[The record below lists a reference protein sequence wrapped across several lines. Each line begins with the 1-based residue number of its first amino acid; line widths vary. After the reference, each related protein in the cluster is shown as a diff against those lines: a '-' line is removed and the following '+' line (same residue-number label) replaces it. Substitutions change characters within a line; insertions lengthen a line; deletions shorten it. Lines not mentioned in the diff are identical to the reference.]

1 MKANPYADKSQQS
14 REQQV
19 LKYASLLKRI
29 VSRMASRF
37 PPEVDPEEVYQAGMI
52 GLLDAVDKFD
62 PSRDIQFQTYAEYR
76 IKGSILD
83 ELRALD
89 WVPRGVRAA
98 ATEWERAWNEQ
109 CSALGRE
116 PSDSEMAAKLEMP
129 LNQYHEFAAN
139 ASPLSLVTIDQLG
152 GSGDEEDGQSLL
164 DILRDPDGSDPFSEL
179 SMHQLKNRLQEAIEE
194 LPEREQTILSLYYIE
209 ELNMKEVA
217 AVLGVGEAR
226 VSQLHTKIILKLRA
240 KLRRVLEVEKAA

>member
-14 REQQV
+14 REQLV
-19 LKYASLLKRI
+19 LKYAPLLKRI

-98 ATEWERAWNEQ
+98 ATEWERTWNEQ
-109 CSALGRE
+109 CSTLGRE
-116 PSDSEMAAKLEMP
+116 PSDSEMATKLEMP
-129 LNQYHEFAAN
+129 LNEYHEFAVH
-139 ASPLSLVTIDQLG
+139 ASPLSLVTLDHLG
-152 GSGDEEDGQSLL
+152 GGDDDEGQNLL

-179 SMHQLKNRLQEAIEE
+179 SIQQLKSRLQEAIED
-194 LPEREQTILSLYYIE
+194 LPEREQTILSLYYVE

>member
-1 MKANPYADKSQQS
+1 VKVNPYADKSQQS
-14 REQQV
+14 REQLV
-19 LKYASLLKRI
+19 LKYAPLLKRI

-37 PPEVDPEEVYQAGMI
+37 PPEVDSEEVYQAGMI

-76 IKGSILD
+76 IRGSIID

-98 ATEWERAWNEQ
+98 ATEWERTWNEQ
-109 CSALGRE
+109 CSTLGRE
-116 PSDSEMAAKLEMP
+116 PSDSEMATKLEMP
-129 LNQYHEFAAN
+129 LNEYHEFAAH
-139 ASPLSLVTIDQLG
+139 ASPLSLVTLDHLG
-152 GSGDEEDGQSLL
+152 GGDDDEGQNLL

-179 SMHQLKNRLQEAIEE
+179 SIQQLKSRLQEAIED
-194 LPEREQTILSLYYIE
+194 LPEREQTILSLYYVE

-240 KLRRVLEVEKAA
+240 KLRRVLEVEKAV

>member
-14 REQQV
+14 REQLV
-19 LKYASLLKRI
+19 LKYAPLLKRI

>member
-19 LKYASLLKRI
+19 LKYAPLLKRI

-109 CSALGRE
+109 CSVLGRE

-129 LNQYHEFAAN
+129 LNQYQEFAAN

-217 AVLGVGEAR
+217 SVLGIGEAR

>member
-14 REQQV
+14 REQLV

-29 VSRMASRF
+29 VSRMSSRF

-62 PSRDIQFQTYAEYR
+62 PSRDNQFQTYAEYR

-98 ATEWERAWNEQ
+98 ATEWERTWNEQ
-109 CSALGRE
+109 CSTLGRE
-116 PSDSEMAAKLEMP
+116 PSDSEMATKLEMP
-129 LNQYHEFAAN
+129 LNEYHEFVAHAN
-139 ASPLSLVTIDQLG
+139 PLSLVTLDHLG
-152 GSGDEEDGQSLL
+152 GGGEDEEGQSLL

-179 SMHQLKNRLQEAIEE
+179 SMHQLKCRLQEAIEE
-194 LPEREQTILSLYYIE
+194 LSEREQTILSLYYVE

-240 KLRRVLEVEKAA
+240 KLRRVIEVEKAA

>member
-19 LKYASLLKRI
+19 LKYAPLLKRI

-89 WVPRGVRAA
+89 WVPRVFVRQP
-98 ATEWERAWNEQ
+98 RN
-109 CSALGRE
+109 GRE
-116 PSDSEMAAKLEMP
+116 
-129 LNQYHEFAAN
+129 
-139 ASPLSLVTIDQLG
+139 LG
-152 GSGDEEDGQSLL
+152 MS
-164 DILRDPDGSDPFSEL
+164 
-179 SMHQLKNRLQEAIEE
+179 N
-194 LPEREQTILSLYYIE
+194 
-209 ELNMKEVA
+209 VA
-217 AVLGVGEAR
+217 R
-226 VSQLHTKIILKLRA
+226 
-240 KLRRVLEVEKAA
+240 

>member
-14 REQQV
+14 REQLV
-19 LKYASLLKRI
+19 LKHAPLLKRI

-37 PPEVDPEEVYQAGMI
+37 PPEVDPEEVYQARMI

-98 ATEWERAWNEQ
+98 ATEWERAWSEQ
-109 CSALGRE
+109 CSTLGRE
-116 PSDSEMAAKLEMP
+116 PSDSEMATKLEMP
-129 LNQYHEFAAN
+129 LNEYHEFVAH
-139 ASPLSLVTIDQLG
+139 ASPLSLVTLDHLG
-152 GSGDEEDGQSLL
+152 GGGEDEEGQSLL

-179 SMHQLKNRLQEAIEE
+179 SMHQLKSRLQEAIEE

>member
-1 MKANPYADKSQQS
+1 MKANPYVDKTQQS
-14 REQQV
+14 REQLV
-19 LKYASLLKRI
+19 LKYAPLLKRI
-29 VSRMASRF
+29 VSRMAARF

-89 WVPRGVRAA
+89 WVPRTVRSA
-98 ATEWERAWNEQ
+98 ATDWERAWNEQ
-109 CSALGRE
+109 CSTLGRE
-116 PSDSEMAAKLEMP
+116 PNDQEMAGKLDMS
-129 LNQYHEFAAN
+129 LSDYHNFVLH
-139 ASPLSLVTIDQLG
+139 ASPLSLVTLDQLG
-152 GSGDEEDGQSLL
+152 SPGEEEDGQSLL
-164 DILRDPDGSDPFSEL
+164 DVLRDPDGSDPFSEL
-179 SMHQLKNRLQEAIEE
+179 SMQHLKSRLQDAIEE

-217 AVLGVGEAR
+217 AVLGIGEAR
-226 VSQLHTKIILKLRA
+226 VSQIHTKIILKLRA
-240 KLRRVLEVEKAA
+240 KLRRVLEVERAA

>member
-1 MKANPYADKSQQS
+1 VKANPYADKSQQS
-14 REQQV
+14 REQLV
-19 LKYASLLKRI
+19 LKYAPLLKRI

-37 PPEVDPEEVYQAGMI
+37 PPEVDSEEVYQAGMI

-62 PSRDIQFQTYAEYR
+62 SSRDIQFQTYAEYR

-109 CSALGRE
+109 CSFLGRE
-116 PSDSEMAAKLEMP
+116 PSDTEMATKLEMP
-129 LNQYHEFAAN
+129 LNEYHDFVAR
-139 ASPLSLVTIDQLG
+139 ASPLSLVTLDHLG
-152 GSGDEEDGQSLL
+152 GSGEEEEGQSLL

-179 SMHQLKNRLQEAIEE
+179 SMHQLKSRLQEAILE
-194 LPEREQTILSLYYIE
+194 LTDREQTTLSLYYVE

-240 KLRRVLEVEKAA
+240 KLRRVLEVEKTA

>member
-14 REQQV
+14 REQLV
-19 LKYASLLKRI
+19 LKHAPLLKRI

-89 WVPRGVRAA
+89 WVPRGVRAS
-98 ATEWERAWNEQ
+98 ATEWERAWIEQ
-109 CSALGRE
+109 CSTLGRE
-116 PSDSEMAAKLEMP
+116 PSDSEMATKLDMP
-129 LNQYHEFAAN
+129 LNEYHEFVAH
-139 ASPLSLVTIDQLG
+139 ASPLSLVTLDHLG
-152 GSGDEEDGQSLL
+152 GGGEDEDA
-164 DILRDPDGSDPFSEL
+164 SD
-179 SMHQLKNRLQEAIEE
+179 
-194 LPEREQTILSLYYIE
+194 
-209 ELNMKEVA
+209 
-217 AVLGVGEAR
+217 
-226 VSQLHTKIILKLRA
+226 
-240 KLRRVLEVEKAA
+240 

>member
-19 LKYASLLKRI
+19 LKYAPLLKRI

>member
-19 LKYASLLKRI
+19 LKYAPLLKRI

-98 ATEWERAWNEQ
+98 ATEWEKAWNEQ
-109 CSALGRE
+109 CNALGRE
-116 PSDSEMAAKLEMP
+116 PSDSEMATKLEMP
-129 LNQYHEFAAN
+129 LNEYHEFTAH
-139 ASPLSLVTIDQLG
+139 ASPLSLVTLDQLG
-152 GSGDEEDGQSLL
+152 GGGDEEDGQSLL
-164 DILRDPDGSDPFSEL
+164 DILRDQDGSDPFSEL

-194 LPEREQTILSLYYIE
+194 LPEREQTIISLYYIE

-240 KLRRVLEVEKAA
+240 KLRRVLEFEKAA

>member
-14 REQQV
+14 REQLV

-109 CSALGRE
+109 CSTLGRE
-116 PSDSEMAAKLEMP
+116 PSDSEMAAKLEMS

-217 AVLGVGEAR
+217 SVLGVGEAR

-240 KLRRVLEVEKAA
+240 KLRRVLEVEKVA

>member
-19 LKYASLLKRI
+19 LKYAPLLKRI

-109 CSALGRE
+109 CSVLGRE
-116 PSDSEMAAKLEMP
+116 PSDSEMATKLEMP

>member
-19 LKYASLLKRI
+19 LKYAPLLKRI

-109 CSALGRE
+109 CSTLGRE
-116 PSDSEMAAKLEMP
+116 PSDSEMATKLEMP
-129 LNQYHEFAAN
+129 LNEYHEFAAH
-139 ASPLSLVTIDQLG
+139 ASPLSLVTLDQLG
-152 GSGDEEDGQSLL
+152 GGGDEEDQQKSG
-164 DILRDPDGSDPFSEL
+164 
-179 SMHQLKNRLQEAIEE
+179 
-194 LPEREQTILSLYYIE
+194 PE
-209 ELNMKEVA
+209 
-217 AVLGVGEAR
+217 
-226 VSQLHTKIILKLRA
+226 
-240 KLRRVLEVEKAA
+240 

>member
-19 LKYASLLKRI
+19 LKYAPLLKRI

-98 ATEWERAWNEQ
+98 ATEWERAWNVQ
-109 CSALGRE
+109 CSTLGRE
-116 PSDSEMAAKLEMP
+116 PSDSEMATKLEMP

>member
-1 MKANPYADKSQQS
+1 MKVNPYADKSQQS
-14 REQQV
+14 REQLV
-19 LKYASLLKRI
+19 LKYAPLLKRI

-37 PPEVDPEEVYQAGMI
+37 PPEVDHEEVYQAGMI

-98 ATEWERAWNEQ
+98 ATEWERAWNGQ
-109 CSALGRE
+109 CSTLGRE
-116 PSDSEMAAKLEMP
+116 PSDSEMATKLEMP
-129 LNQYHEFAAN
+129 LNEYHEFVAH
-139 ASPLSLVTIDQLG
+139 ASPLSLVTLDHLG
-152 GSGDEEDGQSLL
+152 GGGEDEEGQSLL

-179 SMHQLKNRLQEAIEE
+179 SMHQLKSRLQEAIKD
-194 LPEREQTILSLYYIE
+194 LPEREQTILSLYYVE

-226 VSQLHTKIILKLRA
+226 VSQLRTKIILKLRA
-240 KLRRVLEVEKAA
+240 KLRRVLEVEKAV

>member
-1 MKANPYADKSQQS
+1 
-14 REQQV
+14 
-19 LKYASLLKRI
+19 
-29 VSRMASRF
+29 MASRF
-37 PPEVDPEEVYQAGMI
+37 PPEVDSEEVYQAGMI

-62 PSRDIQFQTYAEYR
+62 SSRDIQFQTYAEYR

-109 CSALGRE
+109 CSFLGRE
-116 PSDSEMAAKLEMP
+116 PSDTEMATKLEMP
-129 LNQYHEFAAN
+129 LNEYHDFVAR
-139 ASPLSLVTIDQLG
+139 ASPLSLVTLDHLG
-152 GSGDEEDGQSLL
+152 GSGEEEEGQSLL

-179 SMHQLKNRLQEAIEE
+179 SMHQLKSRLQEAIEE
-194 LPEREQTILSLYYIE
+194 LTDREQTTLSLYYVE

-240 KLRRVLEVEKAA
+240 KLRRVLEVEKTA

>member
-1 MKANPYADKSQQS
+1 VKANPYADKSQQS
-14 REQQV
+14 REQLV
-19 LKYASLLKRI
+19 LKYAPLLKRI

-37 PPEVDPEEVYQAGMI
+37 PPEVDSEEVYQAGMI

-62 PSRDIQFQTYAEYR
+62 SSRDIQFQTYAEYR

-109 CSALGRE
+109 CSFLGRE
-116 PSDSEMAAKLEMP
+116 PSDTEMATKLEMP
-129 LNQYHEFAAN
+129 LNEYHDFVAR
-139 ASPLSLVTIDQLG
+139 ASPLSLVTLDHLG
-152 GSGDEEDGQSLL
+152 GSGEEEEGQSLL

-179 SMHQLKNRLQEAIEE
+179 SMHQLKSRLQEAIEE
-194 LPEREQTILSLYYIE
+194 LTDREQTTLSLYYVE

-240 KLRRVLEVEKAA
+240 KLRRVLEVEKTA

>member
-1 MKANPYADKSQQS
+1 MKPNPYADKSQQS

-19 LKYASLLKRI
+19 LKYAPLLKRI

-37 PPEVDPEEVYQAGMI
+37 PPEVDPEEVYQAGII

-129 LNQYHEFAAN
+129 LNQYHEFVAH
-139 ASPLSLVTIDQLG
+139 ASPLSLVTLDHLG
-152 GSGDEEDGQSLL
+152 GGGDEEEGQSLL

-194 LPEREQTILSLYYIE
+194 LPEREQTVISLYYIE

-217 AVLGVGEAR
+217 SVLGVGEAR

>member
-14 REQQV
+14 REQLV
-19 LKYASLLKRI
+19 LKYAPLLKRI

-37 PPEVDPEEVYQAGMI
+37 PPEVDSEEVYQAGMI

-76 IKGSILD
+76 IRGSIID

-98 ATEWERAWNEQ
+98 ATEWERTWNEQ
-109 CSALGRE
+109 CSTLGRE
-116 PSDSEMAAKLEMP
+116 PSDSEMATKLEMP
-129 LNQYHEFAAN
+129 LNEYHEFAAH
-139 ASPLSLVTIDQLG
+139 ASPLSLVTLDHLG
-152 GSGDEEDGQSLL
+152 GGDDDEGQNLL

-179 SMHQLKNRLQEAIEE
+179 SIQQLKSRLQEAIED
-194 LPEREQTILSLYYIE
+194 LPEREQTILSLYYVE

-240 KLRRVLEVEKAA
+240 KLRRVLEVEKAV

>member
-1 MKANPYADKSQQS
+1 VKANPYADKSQQS
-14 REQQV
+14 REQLV
-19 LKYASLLKRI
+19 LKYAPLLKRI

-37 PPEVDPEEVYQAGMI
+37 PPEVDSEEVYQAGMI

-76 IKGSILD
+76 IRGSIID

-98 ATEWERAWNEQ
+98 ATEWERTWNEQ
-109 CSALGRE
+109 CSTLGRE
-116 PSDSEMAAKLEMP
+116 PSDSEMATKLEMP
-129 LNQYHEFAAN
+129 LNEYHEFAAH
-139 ASPLSLVTIDQLG
+139 ASPLSLVTLDHLG
-152 GSGDEEDGQSLL
+152 GGDDDEGQNLL

-179 SMHQLKNRLQEAIEE
+179 SIQQLKSRLQEAIED
-194 LPEREQTILSLYYIE
+194 LPEREQTILSLYYVE

-240 KLRRVLEVEKAA
+240 KLRRVLEVEKAV

>member
-14 REQQV
+14 REQLV
-19 LKYASLLKRI
+19 LKYAPLLKRI

-37 PPEVDPEEVYQAGMI
+37 PPEVDSEEVYQAGMI

-62 PSRDIQFQTYAEYR
+62 SSRDIQFQTYAEYR

-109 CSALGRE
+109 CSFLGRE
-116 PSDSEMAAKLEMP
+116 PSDTEMATKLEMP
-129 LNQYHEFAAN
+129 LNEYHDFVAR
-139 ASPLSLVTIDQLG
+139 ASPLSLVTLDHLG
-152 GSGDEEDGQSLL
+152 GSGEEEEGQSLL

-179 SMHQLKNRLQEAIEE
+179 SMHQLKSRLQEAILE
-194 LPEREQTILSLYYIE
+194 LTDREQTTLSLYYVE

-240 KLRRVLEVEKAA
+240 KLRRVLEVEKTA

>member
-1 MKANPYADKSQQS
+1 
-14 REQQV
+14 
-19 LKYASLLKRI
+19 
-29 VSRMASRF
+29 
-37 PPEVDPEEVYQAGMI
+37 
-52 GLLDAVDKFD
+52 
-62 PSRDIQFQTYAEYR
+62 
-76 IKGSILD
+76 
-83 ELRALD
+83 
-89 WVPRGVRAA
+89 
-98 ATEWERAWNEQ
+98 
-109 CSALGRE
+109 
-116 PSDSEMAAKLEMP
+116 
-129 LNQYHEFAAN
+129 
-139 ASPLSLVTIDQLG
+139 VTLDQLG
-152 GSGDEEDGQSLL
+152 GGGEEEDGQSLL

>member
-19 LKYASLLKRI
+19 LKYAPLLKRI

-98 ATEWERAWNEQ
+98 ATEWEKAWNEQ
-109 CSALGRE
+109 CSTLGRE
-116 PSDSEMAAKLEMP
+116 PSDSEMATKLEMP
-129 LNQYHEFAAN
+129 LNEYHEFTAH
-139 ASPLSLVTIDQLG
+139 ASPLSLVTLDQLG
-152 GSGDEEDGQSLL
+152 GGGDEEDGQSLL
-164 DILRDPDGSDPFSEL
+164 DILRDQDGSDPFSEL

-194 LPEREQTILSLYYIE
+194 LLEREQTILSLYYIE

-240 KLRRVLEVEKAA
+240 KLRRVLEFEKAA

>member
-1 MKANPYADKSQQS
+1 
-14 REQQV
+14 
-19 LKYASLLKRI
+19 
-29 VSRMASRF
+29 
-37 PPEVDPEEVYQAGMI
+37 VDSEEVYQAGMI

-62 PSRDIQFQTYAEYR
+62 SSRDIQFQTYAEYR

-109 CSALGRE
+109 CSFLGRE
-116 PSDSEMAAKLEMP
+116 PSDTEMATKLEMP
-129 LNQYHEFAAN
+129 LNEYHDFVAR
-139 ASPLSLVTIDQLG
+139 ASPLSLVTLDHLG
-152 GSGDEEDGQSLL
+152 GSGEEEEGQSLL

-179 SMHQLKNRLQEAIEE
+179 SMHQLKSRLQEAIEE
-194 LPEREQTILSLYYIE
+194 LTDREQTTLSLYYVE

-240 KLRRVLEVEKAA
+240 KLRRVLEVEKTA

>member
-1 MKANPYADKSQQS
+1 VKANPYADKSQQS
-14 REQQV
+14 REQLV
-19 LKYASLLKRI
+19 LKYAPLLKRI
-29 VSRMASRF
+29 VSRMANRF
-37 PPEVDPEEVYQAGMI
+37 PPEVDSEEVYQAGMI

-76 IKGSILD
+76 IRGSIID

-98 ATEWERAWNEQ
+98 ATEWERTWNEQ
-109 CSALGRE
+109 CSTLGRE
-116 PSDSEMAAKLEMP
+116 PSDSEMATKLEMP
-129 LNQYHEFAAN
+129 LNEYHEFAAH
-139 ASPLSLVTIDQLG
+139 ASPLSLVTLDHLG
-152 GSGDEEDGQSLL
+152 GGDDDEGQNLL

-179 SMHQLKNRLQEAIEE
+179 SIQQLKSRLQEAIED
-194 LPEREQTILSLYYIE
+194 LPEREQTILSLYYVE

-240 KLRRVLEVEKAA
+240 KLRRVLEVEKAV

>member
-19 LKYASLLKRI
+19 LKYAPLLKRI

-109 CSALGRE
+109 CSTCLLYT
-116 PSDSEMAAKLEMP
+116 SDAA
-129 LNQYHEFAAN
+129 
-139 ASPLSLVTIDQLG
+139 
-152 GSGDEEDGQSLL
+152 DE
-164 DILRDPDGSDPFSEL
+164 
-179 SMHQLKNRLQEAIEE
+179 
-194 LPEREQTILSLYYIE
+194 
-209 ELNMKEVA
+209 
-217 AVLGVGEAR
+217 
-226 VSQLHTKIILKLRA
+226 
-240 KLRRVLEVEKAA
+240 